1 MNGLTSNSKAVKKQ
15 SFEHMKKNY
24 IAPQTEAIQLLAE
37 NAIMMASP
45 GGTTFNMMYGQGD
58 GGGMR

>member
-1 MNGLTSNSKAVKKQ
+1 
-15 SFEHMKKNY
+15 MKKNY

>member
-1 MNGLTSNSKAVKKQ
+1 
-15 SFEHMKKNY
+15 MKKIY

-45 GGTTFNMMYGQGD
+45 GGAGFIPV
-58 GGGMR
+58 GGGVGGEYGS